1 MVLAVEITSTK
12 QALRML
18 LFQLFSCLLFR
29 NELDL
34 EVMLLLLLIEDFL
47 LPKLRHKYITTTTTK
62 TKPPQK
68 Q

>member
-34 EVMLLLLLIEDFL
+34 EVMLLLLLLEDLFL
-47 LPKLRHKYITTTTTK
+47 LKLRHK
-62 TKPPQK
+62 
-68 Q
+68 